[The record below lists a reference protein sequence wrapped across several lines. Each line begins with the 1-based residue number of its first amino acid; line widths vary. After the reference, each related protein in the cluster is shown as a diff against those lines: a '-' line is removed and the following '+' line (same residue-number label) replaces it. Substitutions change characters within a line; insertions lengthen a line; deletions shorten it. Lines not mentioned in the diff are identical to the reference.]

1 VSVWAGASGRPPD
14 VFLTMKSPLAD
25 GVYMA
30 ACDEDVVVLDT
41 RSDLYSC
48 LPEAAPHL
56 AINHGWI
63 DGPDA
68 MIGDLSAAGFV
79 TEGAASPR
87 RAIPQLPS
95 RPLSLPDRPITL
107 GEEVAFWGAAAAAWR
122 SGPGRRPLHALLADA
137 APPRCDTPD
146 MQKIARLTAVFVRR
160 LPWDPRQGACLYRAW
175 LLRRLLR
182 SAGQD
187 AVWVFGVK
195 TWPFAAHCWL
205 QVNDVV
211 LDDDPDRVGRY
222 SPILAV

>member
-1 VSVWAGASGRPPD
+1 
-14 VFLTMKSPLAD
+14 MIKSPLAD

-56 AINHGWI
+56 AIKDGWI
-63 DGPDA
+63 EGPEA
-68 MIGDLSAAGFV
+68 LVEDLSAAGFV
-79 TEGAASPR
+79 AEAAASPR
-87 RAIPQLPS
+87 RAIPRRPS
-95 RPLSLPDRPITL
+95 STLSLPDRPTTL
-107 GEEVAFWGAAAAAWR
+107 FEDVIFWRAAAAAWC

-137 APPRCDTPD
+137 ARPSCDTPD
-146 MQKIARLTAVFVRR
+146 MQKIAGLTAVFVRR

-182 SAGQD
+182 SVGQD

-205 QVNDVV
+205 QVDDVV
-211 LDDDPDRVGRY
+211 LDDDPDRIGHY